1 MLDKEPLWYPSRNQF
16 PTQPGVPDK
25 QLWAIGMVVVQW
37 SAVEWFM
44 DMSTRQLIGDD
55 QAVLAEY
62 EKVRGFQLKLAFWKA
77 QLELKGKDPARSNF
91 LALIPR
97 MQALSTQ
104 RDEVVHRL
112 WGGGMEGTSPAAA
125 GLETTEG
132 GLLPK
137 PGEKFKGKPPRIPFS
152 WKASFIR
159 LRRMA
164 MEMSALNRDLFQA
177 GMFGGAPHVYVDI
190 GGQVSGG

>member
-37 SAVEWFM
+37 SQIEWFM

-62 EKVRGFQLKLAFWKA
+62 EKVRGFQLKLAFWKI

-91 LALIPR
+91 LALVPR
-97 MQALSTQ
+97 MQPLIIQ
-104 RDEVVHRL
+104 QYVVILAR
-112 WGGGMEGTSPAAA
+112 WRGGMHGATLAAA
-125 GLETTEG
+125 G
-132 GLLPK
+132 
-137 PGEKFKGKPPRIPFS
+137 
-152 WKASFIR
+152 
-159 LRRMA
+159 
-164 MEMSALNRDLFQA
+164 
-177 GMFGGAPHVYVDI
+177 
-190 GGQVSGG
+190 